1 MPPVNQFQDTSWLS
15 MDGVRRLVNLLVLD
29 QFFNHDN
36 NEDFDKEFPIGA
48 TVRVPLPQQP
58 GIRRGLTYTPE
69 ATDIK
74 QTTVVVDRVF
84 GSDFKLNDVE
94 YALNVVRGRE
104 RFKRD
109 YLEPR
114 TAKMAQEW
122 DSESAKYAAIHTSQ
136 FVGVL
141 GTTPTTF
148 AGTSGTARQK
158 LIESACPPGG
168 KRGMIIPPSVMTS
181 LVSATANSFN
191 PSEDISDAFREG
203 SYGYQG
209 GFKWYES
216 MSLYLHTAGTWQG
229 AVTVNTTMTDGSN
242 TLIVNC
248 TSGDTFKAGD
258 KISVA
263 GSYPVNQMTKQQTS
277 TSPKT
282 YGVITD
288 VTATSSTATLTLAP
302 TTGIYGPSSLYQN
315 VTALPTAGATVTLFP
330 GTANPNGKQGY
341 IGLALHPWAFAS
353 VGVNLQVP
361 NATEISTQNRD
372 PKTGKAFRYVRMFDP
387 IQSKMVNRFDTLG
400 GYGDLLSDQCAVAV
414 LCGVS

>member
-1 MPPVNQFQDTSWLS
+1 MANSFQNTSWVAPE
-15 MDGVRRLVNLLVLD
+15 GVRNLVNKLVLD
-29 QFFNHDN
+29 QFTNHDHQ
-36 NEDFDKEFPIGA
+36 EDFEKEFPVGA
-48 TVRVPLPQQP
+48 QVRVKLPQQP

-69 ATDIK
+69 AVNEK
-74 QTTVVVDRVF
+74 QTTITIDQIF
-84 GSDFKLNDVE
+84 GSDFELNDVE
-94 YALNVVRGRE
+94 YALNVVRGQE
-104 RFKRD
+104 AFKRD

-114 TAKMAQEW
+114 SAKMAQEW
-122 DSESAKYAAIHTSQ
+122 DSTTARYMAIHSSQ

-148 AGTSGTARQK
+148 AATSGVARQK

-181 LVSATANSFN
+181 LVSNTANSFN

-216 MSLYLHTAGTWQG
+216 MSLKLHTAGTWQG

-263 GSYPVNQMTKQQTS
+263 GTLPVNQMTKQVTS

-282 YGVITD
+282 FGVLED
-288 VTATSSTATLTLAP
+288 VTATASTATLTLAP
-302 TTGIYGPSSLYQN
+302 TSGVYGPSSLYQN
-315 VTALPTAGATVTLFP
+315 VDVLPTAGATITLWP

-341 IGLALHPWAFAS
+341 IGLAVHPWAYFS
-353 VGVNLQVP
+353 VGAKLQLP
-361 NATEISTQNRD
+361 KIAEIREQERD
-372 PKTGKAFRYVRMFDP
+372 PKTGKAFRFVRAWDP
-387 IQSKMVNRFDTLG
+387 IQSKMINRFDTMG
-400 GYGDLLSDQCAVAV
+400 GYGDGLSDQCCVAIA
-414 LCGVS
+414 CGI

>member
-1 MPPVNQFQDTSWLS
+1 
-15 MDGVRRLVNLLVLD
+15 MDGVRRLVNNLVLD

-48 TVRVPLPQQP
+48 TCRVPLPQQP

-74 QTTVVVDRVF
+74 ETTITVDQIF
-84 GSDFKLNDVE
+84 GSDFELNDVE
-94 YALNVVRGRE
+94 TALNVVRGRE

-122 DSESAKYAAIHTSQ
+122 DSTSATYAAVHSSQ

-148 AGTSGTARQK
+148 ATTSGAARQK
-158 LIESACPPGG
+158 LIELACPPGG
-168 KRGMIIPPSVMTS
+168 KRGMIIPPSVMTA
-181 LVSATANSFN
+181 LVSNNANSFN

-216 MSLYLHTAGTWQG
+216 MSLKLHTAGTWQG
-229 AVTVNTTMTDGSN
+229 AVTVNTTMVSGAT

-258 KISVA
+258 KFSIA
-263 GSYPVNQMTKQQTS
+263 GTKQVNVMTKQVAS
-277 TSPKT
+277 SGNKT
-282 YGVITD
+282 FGVISD
-288 VTATSSTATLTLAP
+288 VTATASTATLTIAP
-302 TTGIYGPSSLYQN
+302 TTGVYGPDSLYQN
-315 VTALPTAGATVTLFP
+315 VDVLPTAGAALTLWP

-341 IGLALHPWAFAS
+341 IGLAIHPWAFAS
-353 VGVNLQVP
+353 VGVKLQNPQAVEV
-361 NATEISTQNRD
+361 ATQSRD
-372 PKTGKAFRYVRMFDP
+372 PKTGKSFSYVRAFDP
-387 IQSKMVNRFDTLG
+387 IQRKMVNRFDTLG
-400 GYGDLLSDQCAVAV
+400 GYGDLLPDNCCIAIA
-414 LCGVS
+414 CGV

>member
-1 MPPVNQFQDTSWLS
+1 MANAFQNTSWLS

-36 NEDFDKEFPIGA
+36 NEDFDKEFPVGA

-69 ATDIK
+69 AIDQK
-74 QTTVVVDRVF
+74 ETTITVNQIF
-84 GSDFKLNDVE
+84 GSDFELNDVE

-122 DSESAKYAAIHTSQ
+122 DSTSATYAAVHSSNFI
-136 FVGVL
+136 GVL
-141 GTTPTTF
+141 GTNPTTF
-148 AGTSGTARQK
+148 AATSGLARQR

-168 KRGMIIPPSVMTS
+168 KRGMIIPPAVMTN

-216 MSLYLHTAGTWQG
+216 MSLKLHTAGTWAG

-258 KISVA
+258 KISIA
-263 GSYPVNQMTKQQTS
+263 GTLPVNQMTKQITS
-277 TSPKT
+277 SSPKT
-282 YGVITD
+282 FGIVSD
-288 VTATSSTATLTLAP
+288 VTATASTATLTLAP
-302 TTGIYGPSSLYQN
+302 TTGVFGPTSLYQN
-315 VTALPTAGATVTLFP
+315 VDVLPTAGATVTLWP

-341 IGLALHPWAFAS
+341 IGLAIHPWAFAS
-353 VGVNLQVP
+353 VGVKLETPTAVEI
-361 NATEISTQNRD
+361 ATQDRD

-387 IQSKMVNRFDTLG
+387 VLSKMVNRFDTLG
-400 GYGDLLSDQCAVAV
+400 GYGDLLSDQCCVAIA
-414 LCGVS
+414 CGV

>member
-1 MPPVNQFQDTSWLS
+1 MANAFQNTSWLS
-15 MDGVRRLVNLLVLD
+15 MDGVRRLVNMLVLD

-36 NEDFDKEFPIGA
+36 TEDFEKEFPVGA
-48 TVRVPLPQQP
+48 QVRVPLPQQP

-69 ATDIK
+69 AIDIK
-74 QTTVVVDRVF
+74 ETTITVDQVF
-84 GSDFKLNDVE
+84 GSDFELNDVE
-94 YALNVVRGRE
+94 TALNVVRGRE
-104 RFKRD
+104 KFKRD

-122 DSESAKYAAIHTSQ
+122 DSTSARYAAVHSSNFI
-136 FVGVL
+136 GVL
-141 GTTPTTF
+141 GTNPTTF
-148 AGTSGTARQK
+148 ASTSGLARQR

-168 KRGMIIPPSVMTS
+168 KRGMIIPPAVMTN

-191 PSEDISDAFREG
+191 PSDEISDAFREG

-242 TLIVNC
+242 TLVVTC

-258 KISVA
+258 KISIA
-263 GSYPVNQMTKQQTS
+263 GTYPVNQMTKQQTS
-277 TSPKT
+277 STAKT
-282 YGVITD
+282 FGILTD
-288 VTATSSTATLTLAP
+288 VTATSTTATLSIAP
-302 TTGIYGPSSLYQN
+302 STGVFGPSSLYQN
-315 VTALPTAGATVTLFP
+315 VTTLPTAGAVITLWP

-353 VGVNLQVP
+353 VGVKLETPKAV
-361 NATEISTQNRD
+361 EIATQNRD

-387 IQSKMVNRFDTLG
+387 VLSKMVNRFDTLG
-400 GYGDLLSDQCAVAV
+400 GYGDLLSDQCCVAIA
-414 LCGVS
+414 CGV